1 MEYTRIEDIDFADLL
16 RPGERIVVG
25 QALSE
30 PLTLTR
36 RLMGARSVPPGCTAF
51 LGPVYSDTF
60 SAPPP
65 EGLSFESYGAI
76 GKAAALAHAGRLD
89 VIPWH
94 YSALSAAFGDGSLR
108 ADCVLLQVAPG
119 TGQEGFIAGLSNDY
133 ALQAARRARLVIAEV
148 NPDVPPTP
156 GGALPSD
163 IAIHILVKARHA
175 PQTFAAP
182 VPGPVEKSIAANV
195 AALIPDRG
203 VLQFGV
209 GTIPQ
214 AVLAGLGNHRDLGV
228 HSGVALDG
236 MIDLIASGVITNA
249 HKEIDAGI
257 SVAGLLVG
265 SRRLFDFAGASGL
278 IRLAPAAHT
287 HGLATIGR
295 ISRFCAIN
303 SAVEVDLTGQVNAET
318 AAGRYVGA
326 VGGQVDFVRGA
337 NASAGGRAIIALP
350 STASGGT
357 VSRIV
362 STVSTV
368 TCARSDVD
376 AIVTEWGTAEL
387 RGLTLA
393 QRAEAMIRIAAP
405 QFRDGLARDWRD
417 AGKGRND

>member
-1 MEYTRIEDIDFADLL
+1 MDVALIQDIDFPSLL
-16 RPGERIVVG
+16 RRGDRIVIG

-36 RLMGARSVPPGCTAF
+36 KLMASREVPAGCTAF

-60 SAPPP
+60 STQPP

-76 GKAAALAHAGRLD
+76 GKVAALARAGLVD
-89 VIPWH
+89 VNPLH

-108 ADCVLLQVAPG
+108 VDCVLLQLAPTS
-119 TGQEGFIAGLSNDY
+119 TGFHAGLSQDY
-133 ALQAARRARLVIAEV
+133 ALQAARHARLVIAEI
-148 NPDVPPTP
+148 NPDVPLTP

-163 IAIHILVKARHA
+163 FPIHISIKAGNA
-175 PQTFAAP
+175 PQTFEAP
-182 VPGPVEKSIAANV
+182 VSGPVEKAIAANV
-195 AALIPDRG
+195 AALVPDRG

-209 GTIPQ
+209 GAIPQ
-214 AVLAGLGNHRDLGV
+214 AVLGSLGNHRELGV

-236 MIDLIASGVITNA
+236 MIDLTTSGIITNA
-249 HKEIDAGI
+249 HKEIDAGV

-265 SRRLFDFAGASGL
+265 TRRLFDFASTSGR
-278 IRLAPAAHT
+278 IRLAPAAYT
-287 HGLATIGR
+287 HGLDIIGG

-303 SAVEVDLTGQVNAET
+303 SAVEVDLTGQVNSET
-318 AAGRYVGA
+318 AGGRYVGA

-362 STVSTV
+362 STVTTV

-376 AIVTEWGTAEL
+376 AIVTEWGVAEL
-387 RGLTLA
+387 RGLTLS
-393 QRAEAMIRIAAP
+393 QRAEATIRIAAP
-405 QFRDGLARDWRD
+405 QFREALARDWHD
-417 AGKGRND
+417 AGRSRHD